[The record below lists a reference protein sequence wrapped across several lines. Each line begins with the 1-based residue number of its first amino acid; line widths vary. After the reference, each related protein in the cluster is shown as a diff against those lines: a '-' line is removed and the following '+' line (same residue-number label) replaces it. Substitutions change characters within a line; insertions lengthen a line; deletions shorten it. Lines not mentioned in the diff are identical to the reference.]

1 MEPKRII
8 LEHGMKL
15 DSILLSE
22 PVLNPV
28 TLNMLHGSG
37 DLITLQDIEALQA
50 VHTIEYVMG
59 IALQKNV
66 VSRFFR
72 ATNRLRAVFFRPF
85 FVWTLRHECRNVWRF
100 VESKIFHYASDP
112 SGVVHRRGEHFYCDV

>member
-1 MEPKRII
+1 MFPACNIERGSKMEPKRII

-59 IALQKNV
+59 IALQKNNV
-66 VSRFFR
+66 V
-72 ATNRLRAVFFRPF
+72 
-85 FVWTLRHECRNVWRF
+85 W
-100 VESKIFHYASDP
+100 
-112 SGVVHRRGEHFYCDV
+112 

>member
-28 TLNMLHGSG
+28 TLDMLHGSG
-37 DLITLQDIEALQA
+37 DLITLQDIEALQT

-59 IALQKNV
+59 IALRV
-66 VSRFFR
+66 V
-72 ATNRLRAVFFRPF
+72 
-85 FVWTLRHECRNVWRF
+85 TL
-100 VESKIFHYASDP
+100 KGD
-112 SGVVHRRGEHFYCDV
+112 